1 MNMYVLVERPGDD
14 EEVAKYRQQFASKTD
29 DEIRELLNKQKKIG
43 MVGVHQQGLY
53 VRALMDEFADRALPS
68 TFRVDKV

>member
-1 MNMYVLVERPGDD
+1 MNTYVLVERPGDD

>member
-1 MNMYVLVERPGDD
+1 MNTYILVERPGDD
-14 EEVAKYRQQFASKTD
+14 EEVAKYRQQFAAKTD
-29 DEIRELLNKQKKIG
+29 DEIRELLNKQKKIV

-53 VRALMDEFADRALPS
+53 VRALMEEFADRAMPF

>member
-1 MNMYVLVERPGDD
+1 MNTYVLVERPGDD
-14 EEVAKYRQQFASKTD
+14 EEVAKYRQQFVAKTD
-29 DEIRELLNKQKKIG
+29 EEIRELLNKQKKIG

-53 VRALMDEFADRALPS
+53 VRALMEEFADRAMPF

>member
-1 MNMYVLVERPGDD
+1 MNTYVLVERPGDD
-14 EEVAKYRQQFASKTD
+14 EEVAKYRQQFAVKTG

-53 VRALMDEFADRALPS
+53 MRALMEEFADRAMPF

>member
-1 MNMYVLVERPGDD
+1 LVERPGDD

-29 DEIRELLNKQKKIG
+29 HEIRELLNKQKKIG

-53 VRALMDEFADRALPS
+53 VRALMEEFVARAMPF

>member
-1 MNMYVLVERPGDD
+1 MNTYVLVERPGDD
-14 EEVAKYRQQFASKTD
+14 EEVAKYRQQFGAKTD

-53 VRALMDEFADRALPS
+53 VRALMEEFADRALPF

>member
-1 MNMYVLVERPGDD
+1 MNTYVLVERPGDD
-14 EEVAKYRQQFASKTD
+14 EEVAKYRQQFVAKTD
-29 DEIRELLNKQKKIG
+29 EEIRELLNKQKKIG

-53 VRALMDEFADRALPS
+53 VRALMEEFADRALPF

>member
-1 MNMYVLVERPGDD
+1 MNTYVLVERPGDD
-14 EEVAKYRQQFASKTD
+14 EELAKYRQQFVAKTD
-29 DEIRELLNKQKKIG
+29 EEIRELLNKQKKIG

-53 VRALMDEFADRALPS
+53 VRALMEEFADRALPF

>member
-1 MNMYVLVERPGDD
+1 MNTYVLVERPGDD

-29 DEIRELLNKQKKIG
+29 NEIRELLNKQKKIG

-53 VRALMDEFADRALPS
+53 VRALIDEFADRALPS

>member
-1 MNMYVLVERPGDD
+1 MNTYVLVERPGDD
-14 EEVAKYRQQFASKTD
+14 EELAKYRQQFVAKTD
-29 DEIRELLNKQKKIG
+29 EEIRELLNKQKKIG

-53 VRALMDEFADRALPS
+53 VRALMEEFADRALPS

>member
-1 MNMYVLVERPGDD
+1 MNTYVLVERPGDD

-29 DEIRELLNKQKKIG
+29 HEIRELLNKQKKIG

-53 VRALMDEFADRALPS
+53 VRALMEEFVARAMPF

>member
-14 EEVAKYRQQFASKTD
+14 EELAKYRQQFASKTD

>member
-1 MNMYVLVERPGDD
+1 MNTYVLVERPGDD
-14 EEVAKYRQQFASKTD
+14 EELAKYRQQFASKTD
-29 DEIRELLNKQKKIG
+29 HEIRELLNKQKKIG

-53 VRALMDEFADRALPS
+53 VRALMEEFADRALPF

>member
-1 MNMYVLVERPGDD
+1 MNTYVLVERPGDD
-14 EEVAKYRQQFASKTD
+14 EELAKYRQQFVAKTD
-29 DEIRELLNKQKKIG
+29 EEIRELLNKQKKIG

-53 VRALMDEFADRALPS
+53 MRALMEEFADREMPF

>member
-1 MNMYVLVERPGDD
+1 MNTYVLVERPGDD
-14 EEVAKYRQQFASKTD
+14 EEVAKYRQQFGAKTD

-53 VRALMDEFADRALPS
+53 MRALMEEFADRALPS
-68 TFRVDKV
+68 TFRVDKE

>member
-1 MNMYVLVERPGDD
+1 MNTYVLVERPGDD
-14 EEVAKYRQQFASKTD
+14 EEVAKYRQQFGAKTD

-43 MVGVHQQGLY
+43 LVGVHQQGLY
-53 VRALMDEFADRALPS
+53 VRALMEEFVARAMPF

>member
-1 MNMYVLVERPGDD
+1 MNTYVLVERPGDD
-14 EEVAKYRQQFASKTD
+14 EELAKYRQQFVAKTD
-29 DEIRELLNKQKKIG
+29 EEIRELLNKQKKIG

-53 VRALMDEFADRALPS
+53 VRALMEEFADRAMPF

>member
-1 MNMYVLVERPGDD
+1 MNTYVLVERPGDD
-14 EEVAKYRQQFASKTD
+14 EELAKYRQQFVAKTD
-29 DEIRELLNKQKKIG
+29 EEIRELLNKQKKIG

-53 VRALMDEFADRALPS
+53 MRALMEEFADRAMPF

>member
-1 MNMYVLVERPGDD
+1 MNTYVLVERPGDD

-29 DEIRELLNKQKKIG
+29 NEIRELLNKQKKIG

-53 VRALMDEFADRALPS
+53 MRALMEEFADRAMPF

>member
-1 MNMYVLVERPGDD
+1 MNTYVLVERPGDD

-53 VRALMDEFADRALPS
+53 VRALIDEFADRALPS

>member
-1 MNMYVLVERPGDD
+1 MNTYVLVERPGDD
-14 EEVAKYRQQFASKTD
+14 EEVAKYRQQFAAKTD

-43 MVGVHQQGLY
+43 IVGVHQQGLY
-53 VRALMDEFADRALPS
+53 IRALMEDFADRAMPF

>member
-1 MNMYVLVERPGDD
+1 MNTYVLVERPGDD

-53 VRALMDEFADRALPS
+53 VRALMEEFADRALPS
-68 TFRVDKV
+68 AFRVDKV

>member
-1 MNMYVLVERPGDD
+1 MNTYVLVERPGDD
-14 EEVAKYRQQFASKTD
+14 EEVAKYRQQFVAKTD
-29 DEIRELLNKQKKIG
+29 EEIRELLNKQKKIG

-53 VRALMDEFADRALPS
+53 MRALMEEFVARAMPF

>member
-1 MNMYVLVERPGDD
+1 MNTYVLVERPGDD
-14 EEVAKYRQQFASKTD
+14 EELAKYRQQFVAKTD
-29 DEIRELLNKQKKIG
+29 EEIRELLNKQKKIG

-53 VRALMDEFADRALPS
+53 VRALMEEFVARAMPF